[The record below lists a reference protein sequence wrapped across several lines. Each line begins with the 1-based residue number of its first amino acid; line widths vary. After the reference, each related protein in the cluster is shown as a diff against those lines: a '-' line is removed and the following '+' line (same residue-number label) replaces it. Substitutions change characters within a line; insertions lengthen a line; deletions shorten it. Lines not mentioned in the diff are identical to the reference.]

1 MFISDDRDFPLTKTL
16 PRVLLPLLWVDE
28 VYFTIFEC
36 WSNMFICSF
45 ILQGVELNEEMVGIV
60 KDSLSALD
68 LVPIVVW
75 TLFGIGLALIIGF
88 AAALY
93 FTRNRSSSNLV

>member
-1 MFISDDRDFPLTKTL
+1 MR
-16 PRVLLPLLWVDE
+16 
-28 VYFTIFEC
+28 YFFTF
-36 WSNMFICSF
+36 FTFDKICLF
-45 ILQGVELNEEMVGIV
+45 VCFLQGVELNEEMVGIV

-75 TLFGIGLALIIGF
+75 TLFGVGLALVIGF

-93 FTRNRSSSNLV
+93 FTRNRSSNNLV